1 MEAPKMQEMTES
13 TSAVYAGLFPGS
25 DGDPPSMKDVVVKSK
40 RLKTYHWA
48 ARERKGLIVLAHG
61 FGEHLGRYFHV
72 ANFFVKQG
80 RGRMRQMTKVVGQTN
95 ERNSRKGRLIS
106 PVDMYNYMYV
116 CICIINTLT

>member
-80 RGRMRQMTKVVGQTN
+80 REECDK
-95 ERNSRKGRLIS
+95 
-106 PVDMYNYMYV
+106 
-116 CICIINTLT
+116 